1 MQERAALRNPSPTAR
16 TLNNDSLE
24 QELRETSEL
33 LHAIFDAAP
42 FAIQVVG
49 SDMNVMMWNA
59 AAEKLFGYESGDVIG
74 KSMLLTVPD
83 DFKDSVREGF
93 NEIAN
98 GAPTR
103 RLLRPVRHRDGRV
116 REAYVSAAPVF
127 LPDGRIRAV
136 AVTFEDV
143 TDQRRTE
150 AQLRQSQKMEAIGNL
165 TGGLAHDFN
174 NLLAII
180 IGNLDLAKMLL
191 KPKSDTAELTEL
203 VDESVSAALRGAE
216 LTQRLLAFARRQPLS
231 PSRLS
236 MNELVAG
243 MVKLLERTLGEN
255 ITIALDLVPD
265 LWPVDA
271 DASQLEAAIVN
282 LATNARDAMPKGG
295 KLTIATR
302 NRRVDEEA
310 AETYPGLL
318 PGDYAVIEVSDTG
331 SGMTQAVTAHI
342 FDPFFTTKEA
352 GKGTGLGLSMVF
364 GFLKQSG
371 GHIGVYSE
379 VGIGTTFRLYLPRTL
394 NLDMDAASQRRD
406 AAVAAGETVLAVEDN
421 DGLRRVVVRQLRDLG
436 YRVVETESAA
446 AALAFLEKESVDLV
460 FTDVVMPGEIDGFM
474 LAKTVLHQYPAI
486 KVVLTSGFPDTKL
499 NGALSALTDHVRLLS
514 KPYRKD
520 DLAHLLREVLER

>member
-1 MQERAALRNPSPTAR
+1 LQKPAPTAR
-16 TLNNDSLE
+16 TRDNVTIE
-24 QELRETSEL
+24 QELRETGEL

-49 SDMNVMMWNA
+49 SDLKVMMWNA
-59 AAEKLFGYESGDVIG
+59 AAERVFGYDARDVIG

-98 GAPTR
+98 GAPAR
-103 RLLRPVRHRDGRV
+103 RLLRPVRHRDGRL

-127 LPDGRIRAV
+127 LADGRIRAV
-136 AVTFEDV
+136 VVTFEDM
-143 TDQRRTE
+143 TDQFETE

-180 IGNLDLAKMLL
+180 VGNLDLAKMMLD
-191 KPKSDTAELTEL
+191 PKSDAGELTEL
-203 VDESVSAALRGAE
+203 VDESLAAALRGAE
-216 LTQRLLAFARRQPLS
+216 LTQRLLAFARRQPLN

-236 MNELVAG
+236 VNELIAS

-255 ITIALDLVPD
+255 ITIALDLEPH
-265 LWPVDA
+265 LWPADA
-271 DASQLEAAIVN
+271 DAAQLEASIVN

-295 KLTIATR
+295 TLTIASR
-302 NRRVDEEA
+302 NRRVDEDSA
-310 AETYPGLL
+310 QAYPGLL

-331 SGMTQAVTAHI
+331 SGMTQAVIAQI
-342 FDPFFTTKEA
+342 FEPFFTTKDA

-364 GFLKQSG
+364 GFMKQSG
-371 GHIGVYSE
+371 GHINVYSE

-394 NLDMDAASQRRD
+394 NLEADAVSSPRD
-406 AAVAAGETVLAVEDN
+406 SAIGAGETILAVEDN
-421 DGLRRVVVRQLRDLG
+421 EGLRRVVVRQLRDLG
-436 YRVVETESAA
+436 YRVFEAETAA
-446 AALAFLEKESVDLV
+446 AALSFLEKDKADLV
-460 FTDVVMPGEIDGFM
+460 FTDIVMPGEVDGFM
-474 LAKTVLHQYPAI
+474 LARTILQKYPAI

-499 NGALSALTDHVRLLS
+499 NGALGALVDQVRLLS

-520 DLAHLLREVLER
+520 ELAHLLREALER

>member
-1 MQERAALRNPSPTAR
+1 MHKSSPTAR
-16 TLNNDSLE
+16 ARGNVSIE
-24 QELRETSEL
+24 QELRETGEL
-33 LHAIFDAAP
+33 LQAIFDAAP

-49 SDMNVMMWNA
+49 SDMKVMMWNA
-59 AAEKLFGYESGDVIG
+59 AAERLFGYESGEVIG

-98 GAPTR
+98 GAPAR
-103 RLLRPVRHRDGRV
+103 RLLRPVRHRNGDL

-143 TDQRRTE
+143 TDQRKTE
-150 AQLRQSQKMEAIGNL
+150 AQLHQSQKMEAIGNL

-180 IGNLDLAKMLL
+180 VGNLDLAKVML
-191 KPKSDTAELTEL
+191 KPKSDAGELTEL
-203 VDESVSAALRGAE
+203 VDESLSAALRGAE

-236 MNELVAG
+236 VNELIAS

-255 ITIALDLVPD
+255 ITIVLDLTPA
-265 LWPVDA
+265 LWPADA
-271 DASQLEAAIVN
+271 DSAQLEATIVN

-295 KLTIATR
+295 TLTIASR
-302 NRRVDEEA
+302 NRRVDEDSA
-310 AETYPGLL
+310 QAYPGLL

-331 SGMTQAVTAHI
+331 DGMTQAVMAQI
-342 FDPFFTTKEA
+342 FEPFFTTKDP

-364 GFLKQSG
+364 GFMKQSG
-371 GHIGVYSE
+371 GHINVYSE

-394 NLDMDAASQRRD
+394 NLETDTVTPPLAA
-406 AAVAAGETVLAVEDN
+406 AIGAGETILAVEDN

-436 YRVVETESAA
+436 YRVFETESAT
-446 AALAFLEKESVDLV
+446 AALALLEKETVDLV
-460 FTDVVMPGEIDGFM
+460 FTDVVMPGEVDGFM
-474 LAKTVLHQYPAI
+474 LAKTVLHKYPAI
-486 KVVLTSGFPDTKL
+486 RVVLTSGFPDTKL
-499 NGALSALTDHVRLLS
+499 NGAMGTLTDQVRLLS

-520 DLAHLLREVLER
+520 ELAHVLREVLER